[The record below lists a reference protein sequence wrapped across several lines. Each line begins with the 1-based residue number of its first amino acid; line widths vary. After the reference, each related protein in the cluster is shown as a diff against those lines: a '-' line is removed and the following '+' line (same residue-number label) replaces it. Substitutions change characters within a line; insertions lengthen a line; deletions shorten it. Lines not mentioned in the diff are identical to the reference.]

1 MNDWTAERRIAR
13 LAEVIGTEV
22 KKSDVS
28 AEDKGRI
35 ERAVMRI
42 GGPRRSQVFHRSLSD
57 ACAQEGWPLEHPM
70 TIWTVAMYANV
81 FPVQRLRG
89 DARAVEG
96 PIHFTGPDFAL
107 TNSKLDLFWGDAVLV
122 ALALKRRDAPGV
134 DKMLYRRDGAGP
146 YDRA

>member
-1 MNDWTAERRIAR
+1 MSDWTAARRMARIA
-13 LAEVIGTEV
+13 EVVGTEV

-28 AEDKGRI
+28 PENKDRI

-42 GGPRRSQVFHRSLSD
+42 GGPRQNQVFHRSLSD
-57 ACAQEGWPLEHPM
+57 ACGQEGWPIEHPM

-81 FPVQRLRG
+81 FPVQRLSG

-134 DKMLYRRDGAGP
+134 DKMLYRRVGAGP